1 MAMFLSGYIKADD
14 LGSYNFELIGDLV
27 LHQSGPKLVNSYLR
41 IKEYL
46 KTVFTSI
53 RGLDMTEMD
62 VTPTGRACPTAVNL
76 LIIKWCPIFV
86 RP

>member
-14 LGSYNFELIGDLV
+14 LGSFKVELIGDLV
-27 LHQSGPKLVNSYLR
+27 LHESGPKLVNSYLR

-46 KTVFTSI
+46 QTVFRSI
-53 RGLDMTEMD
+53 RGLGMMEMD
-62 VTPTGRACPTAVNL
+62 ATPIGRACPTAVNL
-76 LIIKWCPIFV
+76 LKIKRCPIFA